1 MKKLD
6 KGLIKKIVLISISSI
21 YTIFFIM
28 VLTMPFGSKISN
40 YVGNIINNVRD
51 NVSLPISLDDNYF
64 EFTNFRENITMGKSE
79 VFRYQI
85 NNLIKYDMIYE
96 ADENLIIHQYSNYWK
111 IESIYQEESY
121 QANLK
126 ISCKQVPSYLKEYTF
141 NVIKPQENQISLNT
155 SLLTNYL
162 YDN

>member
-64 EFTNFRENITMGKSE
+64 
-79 VFRYQI
+79 
-85 NNLIKYDMIYE
+85 
-96 ADENLIIHQYSNYWK
+96 
-111 IESIYQEESY
+111 
-121 QANLK
+121 
-126 ISCKQVPSYLKEYTF
+126 
-141 NVIKPQENQISLNT
+141 
-155 SLLTNYL
+155 
-162 YDN
+162 